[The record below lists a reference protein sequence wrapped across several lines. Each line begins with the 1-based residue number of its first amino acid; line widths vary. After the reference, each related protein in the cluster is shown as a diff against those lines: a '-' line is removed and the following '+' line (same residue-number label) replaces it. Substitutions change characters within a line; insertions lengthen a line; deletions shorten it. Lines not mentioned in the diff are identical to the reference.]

1 MHLGDLWHPV
11 RPASPAR
18 IAATAIGFPAV
29 ATGLALAINRTSGV
43 TAVSLYLLAVV
54 LAAAAA
60 GVWGG
65 LLAAALSFAG
75 FIFFFTA
82 PRYTFRVAAV
92 EDVVAAVVL
101 LLVALVVGFLVA
113 RVLEERERT
122 ERRERDARLLG
133 YLATKLLSGEQLPRV
148 LDDFAQALLDP
159 FDLIRC
165 EVEAML
171 DGEELQRDRDPS
183 VRSGTT
189 GGGPGPKEIVP
200 IAIGDTPFGIVRAVR
215 RLRCPRVHGDG
226 ACPSGGDGQAGGARD
241 RARAPGRAGARG
253 AARRGDQPASRGAV
267 LERDA
272 RSPDA
277 ARVDQGVG
285 DQLAFGDGR
294 ARRGATARTAH
305 DGARGDRSP
314 QPRRGQPDGPGEDPG
329 GRPGA
334 RPRAGRGRRAGADGR
349 RADAT
354 ATGERAG
361 CVSRSAPICPTC
373 SSTRCRSIR
382 CSRTCWRTPRTILR
396 RGARSSISAAPFRDV
411 VQVRVADRG
420 PGIDAGRARA
430 RVRGVL
436 SW

>member
-75 FIFFFTA
+75 YIFFFTA

-133 YLATKLLSGEQLPRV
+133 YLATKLLSGEQLSRV

-165 EVEAML
+165 EVEAVL
-171 DGEELQRDRDPS
+171 DGEELRASPPRS
-183 VRSGTT
+183 ARSGTT
-189 GGGPGPKEIVP
+189 RGGTGPE
-200 IAIGDTPFGIVRAVR
+200 GDRAHRDRRHAVR
-215 RLRCPRVHGDG
+215 DRARGSQARRPRVHGDG
-226 ACPSGGDGQAGGARD
+226 ARPPGGDGEAGGARD
-241 RARAPGRAGARG
+241 RARTAGRPGARG
-253 AARRGDQPASRGAV
+253 AARRGDQPDPRGAV

-272 RSPDA
+272 RSPDP

-285 DQLAFGDGR
+285 DQLAFRNGR
-294 ARRGATARTAH
+294 
-305 DGARGDRSP
+305 
-314 QPRRGQPDGPGEDPG
+314 PRRG
-329 GRPGA
+329 RSNA
-334 RPRAGRGRRAGADGR
+334 N
-349 RADAT
+349 
-354 ATGERAG
+354 
-361 CVSRSAPICPTC
+361 CSR
-373 SSTRCRSIR
+373 R
-382 CSRTCWRTPRTILR
+382 CSRRPIAST
-396 RGARSSISAAPFRDV
+396 ASSAT
-411 VQVRVADRG
+411 
-420 PGIDAGRARA
+420 
-430 RVRGVL
+430 
-436 SW
+436 